1 MVEAPAYL
9 LGIDAG
15 NTVIKA
21 VLFDL
26 QGRQVAQR
34 ALQGRSCSPHPGH
47 VERDPEELW
56 SDACAV
62 IRGCVADAGVAPEQ
76 IAGIGCAGH
85 GNGLYLLDADRR
97 PLVGIQSLDTR
108 ADRLARELSARCGS
122 ELHARCLQR
131 PWPAQTAVVLAWI
144 KSERP
149 ELYRAAHTVAL
160 CKDFITHKLTGEL
173 VSEISDMSAGGLLRM
188 PACAY
193 DDALLELHGLGD
205 ARAKL
210 PRLIGPTDIAGR
222 VTARAGC
229 GLAEDTPVIGG
240 FLDVVASALGSGV
253 SRPGQ
258 ASIVLG
264 TWSINQVQSDAPLPS
279 PDLFMVVGF
288 GPGRYMNIEASATSA
303 ANLEWYVREFVARG
317 VRRDNPF
324 ELANARVAEVRPKRD
339 DPFFHPFLFGSG
351 QGAEFRAGFYGLAGR
366 HGEGHL
372 LRALFEGVVFEH
384 RRHVEVLSAAGATV
398 DRAVLSGGG
407 SRSPIWPQMM
417 ADVLGVPIVVTECA
431 ETGALGAAIGAGVAT
446 GFFADYEAGIA
457 AMTRVRQVFE
467 PDTAM
472 RAHYDDRYRTYLS
485 LIETMREFWAAQYQL
500 ASSDPDPANPDP
512 AFGRT

>member
-1 MVEAPAYL
+1 MSEAPAYL

-56 SDACAV
+56 SNACAV

-85 GNGLYLLDADRR
+85 GNGLYLLDADRW

-108 ADRLARELSARCGS
+108 ADRLARALSARCGS

-131 PWPAQTAVVLAWI
+131 PWPAQTAVLLAWI

-258 ASIVLG
+258 ASIVS
-264 TWSINQVQSDAPLPS
+264 WYMEHQSSAVARAAAEPRHVHGGGVRSRALHEHRGQRDLRRQPGMVCARARRTRCAPGQS
-279 PDLFMVVGF
+279 V
-288 GPGRYMNIEASATSA
+288 R
-303 ANLEWYVREFVARG
+303 VRERACGRG
-317 VRRDNPF
+317 S
-324 ELANARVAEVRPKRD
+324 AE
-339 DPFFHPFLFGSG
+339 
-351 QGAEFRAGFYGLAGR
+351 A
-366 HGEGHL
+366 
-372 LRALFEGVVFEH
+372 
-384 RRHVEVLSAAGATV
+384 
-398 DRAVLSGGG
+398 
-407 SRSPIWPQMM
+407 
-417 ADVLGVPIVVTECA
+417 
-431 ETGALGAAIGAGVAT
+431 
-446 GFFADYEAGIA
+446 
-457 AMTRVRQVFE
+457 
-467 PDTAM
+467 
-472 RAHYDDRYRTYLS
+472 
-485 LIETMREFWAAQYQL
+485 
-500 ASSDPDPANPDP
+500 
-512 AFGRT
+512 